1 MIRWPEHRA
10 VICHLVDVGDD
21 ELQRT
26 AQCMARGCTWRV
38 KSDAKH
44 ELMDAAYRHVAL
56 MKAAQT

>member
-1 MIRWPEHRA
+1 
-10 VICHLVDVGDD
+10 LVDVGDD

-56 MKAAQT
+56 MKAAQS